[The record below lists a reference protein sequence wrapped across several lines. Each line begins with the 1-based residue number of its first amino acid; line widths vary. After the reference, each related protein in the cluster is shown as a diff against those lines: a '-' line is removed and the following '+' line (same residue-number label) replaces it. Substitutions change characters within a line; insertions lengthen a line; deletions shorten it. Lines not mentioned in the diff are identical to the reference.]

1 MSKVIQFFANLAA
14 LVVLFVLF
22 EFALIFWQ
30 LAHITDVSK
39 YENVKKLRWLREDLI
54 EHFPET
60 IPATAQNP
68 KLHYNGGF
76 LQGGAVIELRL
87 QMPAESIEE
96 IYSTYIRQAKAI
108 YKGVEELSRDAD
120 NLNMLPKWHF
130 YTWPPQRN
138 ETRDTAPLLPQDFEI
153 FLLSTKPSKSNP
165 TDWNHGESAGI
176 SISKKR
182 NEIIYWA
189 EDW

>member
-1 MSKVIQFFANLAA
+1 MSKVLQLFSNLAA
-14 LVVLFVLF
+14 LVVLFALF
-22 EFALIFWQ
+22 EFALVFWQ

-39 YENVKKLRWLREDLI
+39 YENVKTLRWLREDLI

-76 LQGGAVIELRL
+76 LQGGAAIELRL

-108 YKGVEELSRDAD
+108 YKGVEEHSRDAG
-120 NLNMLPKWHF
+120 NLSMLPKLNF
-130 YTWPPQRN
+130 YTGPRQRN
-138 ETRDTAPLLPQDFEI
+138 ETQDAAPLLPQDFEI
-153 FLLSTKPSKSNP
+153 ILLSSRPYKSNP
-165 TDWNHGESAGI
+165 TDWNHGESTGI

>member
-1 MSKVIQFFANLAA
+1 MSKVIQFFAHLAA

-22 EFALIFWQ
+22 ESALVFWQ
-30 LAHITDVSK
+30 LAHITDVSQ
-39 YENVKKLRWLREDLI
+39 YQNVKTLRWLREDLI

-68 KLHYNGGF
+68 VLHYNGGF
-76 LQGGAVIELRL
+76 LQGAAVIELRM
-87 QMPAESIEE
+87 QMPAESIEKM
-96 IYSTYIRQAKAI
+96 YSTYMRQAKAI
-108 YKGVEELSRDAD
+108 YTGAEQLSRDAD
-120 NLNMLPKWHF
+120 DLNRLPKWKF
-130 YTWPPQRN
+130 YTWPPQRY
-138 ETRDTAPLLPQDFEI
+138 ETQEAVLLLPQDFEI
-153 FLLSTKPSKSNP
+153 ILLSSNPSQSNP